1 MSGTSAAS
9 DRWGESLPQEWLGLW
24 ACGRCGGTGHPQAP
38 LQHPRPP
45 HRLPPKAPRQ
55 LAPHSER
62 PYGAAATPWMGFC
75 LASTPFQVMAAPLPE
90 RCEGVK
96 RTRTQTAIPPTG
108 HGPPNVFIIRHHS
121 HHSPSFAIPH
131 HSVSLHVTS
140 IGEMMMRMMMMIT
153 TMMTMMMMGILRA
166 CM

>member
-1 MSGTSAAS
+1 MERQRRQIAGVNHCHKSGSASGPVGGVAAR
-9 DRWGESLPQEWLGLW
+9 DIPRR
-24 ACGRCGGTGHPQAP
+24 RCNTQGPPTDS
-38 LQHPRPP
+38 HPRRRGSSPP
-45 HRLPPKAPRQ
+45 N
-55 LAPHSER
+55 SER